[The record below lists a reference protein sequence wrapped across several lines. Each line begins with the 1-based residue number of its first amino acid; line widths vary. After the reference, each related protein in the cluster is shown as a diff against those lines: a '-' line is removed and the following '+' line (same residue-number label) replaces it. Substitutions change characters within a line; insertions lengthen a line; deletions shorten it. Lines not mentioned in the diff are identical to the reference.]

1 MLILIMIMRLF
12 LTLIHKMMLMLKD
25 LWHNFG
31 VATVE
36 RKWEE
41 RVDENADKLN
51 HLQSGQIPER
61 GKQRYLQGVFSSLGL
76 PLKS

>member
-12 LTLIHKMMLMLKD
+12 LTLIHKLMLKD

-61 GKQRYLQGVFSSLGL
+61 GKLLFFETFIV
-76 PLKS
+76 